1 MQIVT
6 EDTIF
11 QTHTVVALG
20 TFDGLHHAHC
30 HIIERAKEIARQKGL
45 CSMVYTFS
53 NLPSAYFGGERYML
67 FTEEEKIQA
76 FAEMEIDYLYIQSFD
91 SGVAHQSREAFAAE
105 LLKKLRAKVVIAGYN
120 FRFGDG
126 AAGDAFFLQQYASA
140 HGAAAEIVERVELEG
155 DAVSSTRIRAAVR
168 AGQMEFAAHLLGRP
182 YAIAGKIVHGREVG
196 RTLGFPTA
204 NIYAPKEK
212 VMPPNGVYISRV
224 WLEGKAY
231 GGITNIGRRP
241 TLHNGEDISIE
252 TNILQLEAE
261 LYGKNAKVELL
272 RFLRPEQSFANLKA
286 LQEAIAKDKEQAY
299 RFFEKVK

>member
-30 HIIERAKEIARQKGL
+30 HIIERAKMKLPAQKGL

-76 FAEMEIDYLYIQSFD
+76 FAEMEIDYLYIQPFD

-155 DAVSSTRIRAAVR
+155 DAVSSTRIGSGARGGKWNLRHTCWV
-168 AGQMEFAAHLLGRP
+168 GLMPLQEKLCM
-182 YAIAGKIVHGREVG
+182 AGK
-196 RTLGFPTA
+196 
-204 NIYAPKEK
+204 
-212 VMPPNGVYISRV
+212 
-224 WLEGKAY
+224 
-231 GGITNIGRRP
+231 
-241 TLHNGEDISIE
+241 
-252 TNILQLEAE
+252 
-261 LYGKNAKVELL
+261 
-272 RFLRPEQSFANLKA
+272 
-286 LQEAIAKDKEQAY
+286 
-299 RFFEKVK
+299 